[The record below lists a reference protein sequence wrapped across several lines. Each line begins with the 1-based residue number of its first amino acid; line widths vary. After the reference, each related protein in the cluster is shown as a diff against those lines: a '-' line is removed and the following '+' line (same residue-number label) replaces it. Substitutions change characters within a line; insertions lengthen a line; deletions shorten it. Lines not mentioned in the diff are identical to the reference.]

1 MQEKLENDFEAQ
13 CTRRFNFLYC
23 FKISQ
28 VWAPYC
34 RLVSSVLL
42 SVSAEA
48 CLLAPLRLR
57 WCRGHSSLS
66 LHAPHTAAA
75 ATASSCARCRA
86 PRAHPTAVRLED
98 GRGYRVHYS
107 QNLNFLSE
115 YYLAFFVILSKWN
128 RIQIANKSNF
138 LGWKWKLLVTV
149 LCISYIFLLIEQDKK
164 S

>member
-1 MQEKLENDFEAQ
+1 MVGCWKYWNIK
-13 CTRRFNFLYC
+13 RFRGPVLSSIEQTAPAPAHALSLYC
-23 FKISQ
+23 FKLSQ

-66 LHAPHTAAA
+66 LHAPHTAATA
-75 ATASSCARCRA
+75 ASSCARCRA
-86 PRAHPTAVRLED
+86 PRGHPTAVRLED

-107 QNLNFLSE
+107 RNLKFCLNITWPFSFSVSGIGFKLPIK
-115 YYLAFFVILSKWN
+115 VILWLEMEFF
-128 RIQIANKSNF
+128 SN
-138 LGWKWKLLVTV
+138 
-149 LCISYIFLLIEQDKK
+149 CSI
-164 S
+164 